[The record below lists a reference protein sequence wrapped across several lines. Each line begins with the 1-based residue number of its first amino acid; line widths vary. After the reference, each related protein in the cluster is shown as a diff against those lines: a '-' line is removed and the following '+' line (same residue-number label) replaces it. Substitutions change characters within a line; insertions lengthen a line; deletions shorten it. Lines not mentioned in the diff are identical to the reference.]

1 MIIEPRDNSVV
12 SANGESAPRAELDEK
27 PPVAEDALAGRAI
40 GQRLPRRERVEQ
52 DQEMRAELLFHE
64 KKDSRKF
71 ATSSIANI
79 DLDSGLIASHKCDMA
94 KSLKDLVSDRLQAL
108 NINAFEAARRGGF
121 SRTFVNDIIT
131 GRKTNVKGNQVAS
144 LAIALETSPA
154 YLLGEDVDG
163 DAEPARHELEA
174 NSNPLAKVVVAG
186 TVEAGAFRE
195 VYAAD
200 DYTQETLFEP
210 RDEMFPRA
218 RMLAFDV
225 AGDSMNALTPRA
237 IFPGDRV
244 ICIAYEDIEDRL
256 PLRDGMTVVVERSR
270 DGGMMREWSIKQIEL
285 YEDRIEFHPRSMNA
299 KHKPIVIK
307 RDPHSDKGVTV
318 SVIALVRR
326 ISNSIPIS

>member
-1 MIIEPRDNSVV
+1 MIMEPTHNGVV
-12 SANGESAPRAELDEK
+12 PPNAEIAAAAKLDEEA
-27 PPVAEDALAGRAI
+27 PVTEDALPSRTVGE
-40 GQRLPRRERVEQ
+40 RLARREDVEQ
-52 DQEMRAELLFHE
+52 REELGPEFLFHS
-64 KKDSRKF
+64 DQGSRKY
-71 ATSSIANI
+71 ATTSIANI
-79 DLDSGLIASHKCDMA
+79 DLDSNPAASHKCDMA
-94 KSLKDLVSDRLQAL
+94 KSLKDLVAERLQAL

-121 SRTFVNDIIT
+121 TRTFVNDIIT
-131 GRKTNVKGNQVAS
+131 GRKKNVKGNQLAS
-144 LAIALETSPA
+144 LAIALETSPSF
-154 YLLGEDVDG
+154 LLGEAVDG
-163 DAEPARHELEA
+163 NSEPSRHELEF
-174 NSNPLAKVVVAG
+174 NTSPLAKVIVAG

-210 RDEMFPRA
+210 RDDAFPRA

-244 ICIAYEDIEDRL
+244 ICVAYGDIEDRL
-256 PLRDGMTVVVERSR
+256 PLRDGMTVVIERTR
-270 DGGMMREWSIKQIEL
+270 DGGLMREWSIKQIEL
-285 YEDRIEFHPRSMNA
+285 YEDRIEFHPRSLNA

-307 RDPHSDKGVTV
+307 RDPHSDEGVMV